1 MIRIE
6 LKPRSS
12 FHRRLGIVAG
22 LAVAAAAFGGALY
35 TLDRQ
40 VPLGSMWGQAAESVA
55 RSSVPPPTPMDD
67 GVRQAME
74 PPDLPSSSD
83 ATLRSLSLLA
93 RLPAAMKVTTLTAD
107 AGGDF
112 VIEGNLAGANSL
124 VETLDSLR
132 PYTTDVR
139 GTSWTSGPQGVAP
152 AACRIVGEVAVSG
165 GAPLQPV
172 PATKAARLF
181 EQVGERAVASGL
193 PAVQSGPARVEAAG
207 SGLSVHHL
215 ELRAEGPSIPL
226 RRFVQDLADLGTAV
240 RIAHL
245 VVVRS
250 PDDDAYSQITLSL
263 DAVVRE
269 SPPGGSP

>member
-22 LAVAAAAFGGALY
+22 LAVAAAAFGAALY

-40 VPLGSMWGQAAESVA
+40 VPLRSMWGHAAESA
-55 RSSVPPPTPMDD
+55 ASSDAPLETPMDD
-67 GVRQAME
+67 GVRQVME

-83 ATLRSLSLLA
+83 AALRSLSLLV
-93 RLPAAMKVTTLTAD
+93 RLPAAMKVTTLTAG

-112 VIEGNLAGANSL
+112 VIEGNLAGSL
-124 VETLDSLR
+124 VEALDSLH
-132 PYTTDVR
+132 PYTIDVR

-152 AACRIVGEVAVSG
+152 AACRIVGEVAVSVG
-165 GAPLQPV
+165 TPLQPV

-215 ELRAEGPSIPL
+215 ELRAEGPSTPL
-226 RRFVQDLADLGTAV
+226 HRFVQDLADLGAAV

-250 PDDDAYSQITLSL
+250 PDDDAYSQVTLSL
-263 DAVVRE
+263 EAVVRE